1 MNALARTETTALAAM
16 PEADLLRVLQA
27 SLYPGAAPESI
38 KMVLGYCKAA
48 GLDPMQKPVH
58 IVPCGTARPARCATS

>member
-1 MNALARTETTALAAM
+1 MNALTKQEGSAVALS
-16 PEADLLRVLQA
+16 EDDLMKVLQG
-27 SLYPGAAPESI
+27 SLYPGAAPASI

-58 IVPCGTARPARCATS
+58 IVPCGTARAGRCATW